1 MTIVKSQIRRGP
13 ISQMPILDAGEL
25 GLASDENRVFVGTEP
40 ITGSFNTSD
49 TTDTNVFVTF
59 DVNLNGNSIPIDLD
73 NVNSNSY
80 KIFIDDAEATQFDV
94 QDTVVTISHGLAN
107 AAAANAAVYKIK
119 INEELTNNTTNEGS
133 KTSVQHLQ
141 FQKTPADT
149 DPEEV
154 KDGSGDKTIT
164 FDSNV
169 KNSVFIE
176 YYVYTN
182 TMSRNGQMRIS
193 VNPDMSPTATITDTY
208 DQTGSSDLVF
218 SIDTGKLMFNTT
230 SSEDHAFTYKQTS
243 FAKRPIV

>member
-40 ITGSFNTSD
+40 ITGTFNSSD
-49 TTDTNVFVTF
+49 TTDTLVFVTF

-73 NVNSNSY
+73 NVNVNSY
-80 KIFIDDAEATQFDV
+80 KIFIDDVEVTQANIDIE
-94 QDTVVTISHGLAN
+94 DTLVTISHGLAN

-133 KTSVQHLQ
+133 KTSVQYVQ

-149 DPEEV
+149 DPEAT
-154 KDGSGDKTIT
+154 SIS

-169 KNSVFIE
+169 KNSVSIE
-176 YYVYTN
+176 YYLYTN
-182 TMSRNGQMRIS
+182 TMSRNGQLRIS
-193 VNPDMSPTATITDTY
+193 VNPSMSPDATITDTY
-208 DQTGSSDLVF
+208 EQNVL
-218 SIDTGKLMFNTT
+218 
-230 SSEDHAFTYKQTS
+230 
-243 FAKRPIV
+243 